1 MQRATVSKNR
11 YHHQRLPH
19 LPVARCPLPFVFSLA
34 CDIPP
39 PPPPRRDIWPNHL
52 PPPVSRSTEHVRVRD
67 CSLHDDF
74 SSASS
79 NSRKVLKSV
88 ANRRG
93 DPLRFFLA
101 ISPMGPL
108 RYREGKNKTVVGCL
122 KNTAFAPEFVPSLVG
137 GWILESPKNLS
148 ENIGGNSKDK
158 QPRDELDDKQL
169 CRLSTT
175 AVGSH
180 AIFVRFAL
188 IGELQTRQKSAKARL
203 RDPAS

>member
-1 MQRATVSKNR
+1 MRHVYNCGLVWLGSRQRFLDPESLLCSE
-11 YHHQRLPH
+11 RLSPRTAIIISACP
-19 LPVARCPLPFVFSLA
+19 LPVARCSLPFVFSLA
-34 CDIPP
+34 CDIP

-122 KNTAFAPEFVPSLVG
+122 KNTAFAPEF
-137 GWILESPKNLS
+137 
-148 ENIGGNSKDK
+148 NSFH
-158 QPRDELDDKQL
+158 L
-169 CRLSTT
+169 
-175 AVGSH
+175 
-180 AIFVRFAL
+180 FF
-188 IGELQTRQKSAKARL
+188 
-203 RDPAS
+203 